1 MPVFTLNVS
10 LSSGC
15 ITKRTSFR
23 LVLGL
28 LSMYWAIAR
37 HAFLDATF
45 LGNLWNPVVRPGKAI
60 EETFW
65 LSSSFRHLEMKS
77 ICICNWN
84 GYFIYIYISIKKLL
98 LSHLIYLKFQQYQ
111 KQLPSQAIQLVV
123 CFFCRGGASI
133 CVLKKTKTNLFC
145 VIWSIFLETP
155 VAGGFTSKFSRTSY
169 CHITL
174 GNPCGVLLV
183 TFSL

>member
-60 EETFW
+60 EESFW
-65 LSSSFRHLEMKS
+65 LSSSFRHLDMNS
-77 ICICNWN
+77 ICICNCN
-84 GYFIYIYISIKKLL
+84 RYLIYIWIKKTSAVTFDLL
-98 LSHLIYLKFQQYQ
+98 EVSAISETTSLASYSASSVLI
-111 KQLPSQAIQLVV
+111 
-123 CFFCRGGASI
+123 FCRRGASI
-133 CVLKKTKTNLFC
+133 C
-145 VIWSIFLETP
+145 
-155 VAGGFTSKFSRTSY
+155 
-169 CHITL
+169 
-174 GNPCGVLLV
+174 
-183 TFSL
+183 

>member
-60 EETFW
+60 EESFW
-65 LSSSFRHLEMKS
+65 LSSSLRHLDMKS
-77 ICICNWN
+77 ICICNCI
-84 GYFIYIYISIKKLL
+84 GYLICISVNKLL
-98 LSHLIYLKFQQYQ
+98 LSYLIHLKFQQYQ
-111 KQLPSQAIQLVV
+111 KQLPSQAIHLVV
-123 CFFCRGGASI
+123 CFFFVGEGHRF
-133 CVLKKTKTNLFC
+133 VFLKKTKTNLFC

-155 VAGGFTSKFSRTSY
+155 VAGGFASKFSRTSY